1 MATRVRPQPLN
12 LGSSTESGEAPSPAA
27 FSWFPGHMRT
37 AWRRLTQELSQV
49 DVVVCLLDARIPV
62 TSRNLALERS
72 LKDRNQS
79 WVFVLNKA
87 DLAEARETELWI
99 KELSTTGWPVVCL
112 TSRGGKGLGPLRP
125 TLEKARAM
133 IEARRNSRTLLER
146 PLRLQVVGLP
156 NVGKSTLLNRVVERA
171 AAKTGKKP
179 GLTRGQAQWI
189 NGPDGIQVL
198 DCPGIMMPRI
208 DTWDQ
213 VALLAACGNIK
224 SDILP
229 LVEVA
234 HLLLARLDRLGR
246 TERLP
251 VKTTDLEVL
260 GRKLGFLLP
269 AAEIDQE
276 RAARWLLAQCFD
288 GKLGRITWERVSD
301 GLQV

>member
-1 MATRVRPQPLN
+1 MAPAARSRKPID
-12 LGSSTESGEAPSPAA
+12 APPPAA

-37 AWRRLTQELSQV
+37 AWRRLEQDLRQV

-79 WVFVLNKA
+79 WIFVLNKA
-87 DLAEARETELWI
+87 DLAETRETELWA
-99 KELSTTGWPVVCL
+99 KQLASTGWPVVCL

-125 TLEKARAM
+125 HLDKVRAE
-133 IEARRNSRTLLER
+133 IEARRNKRTLLER
-146 PLRLQVVGLP
+146 PLRVQVVGLP
-156 NVGKSTLLNRVVERA
+156 NVGKSTLLNRLVERS

-189 NGPDGIQVL
+189 NGPEGIQL
-198 DCPGIMMPRI
+198 MDCPGIMAPRI

-229 LVEVA
+229 LVDVA
-234 HLLLARLDRLGR
+234 GLLLQQLVRLGI
-246 TERLP
+246 TSRLP
-251 VKTTDLEVL
+251 VDTDDLETL
-260 GRKLGFLLP
+260 GRKLGYLLP
-269 AAEIDQE
+269 GAEIDLE
-276 RAARWLLAQCFD
+276 RTARWLLAQCFD
-288 GKLGRITWERVSD
+288 GKLGRITWERVQD
-301 GLQV
+301 GQQR